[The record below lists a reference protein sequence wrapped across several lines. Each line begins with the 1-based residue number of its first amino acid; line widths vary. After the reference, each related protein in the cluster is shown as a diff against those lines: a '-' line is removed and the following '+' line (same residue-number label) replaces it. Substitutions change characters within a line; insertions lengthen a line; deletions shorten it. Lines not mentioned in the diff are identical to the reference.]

1 MIIVSDTSAI
11 TGLIQI
17 HRVEILPTLYQEVVV
32 PEEVANELQKYHAG
46 LPSFLR
52 ILPVTDLGCF
62 HRLCAEVDPGEA
74 AAITLMLEGK
84 GDVLLIDERRG
95 RQIAQREGLT
105 IIGVLGVLL
114 EARRQSIIPSLAT
127 AIMELETIADFR
139 ISPQLKAR
147 ALAAAGETPGQ

>member
-17 HRVEILPTLYQEVVV
+17 HRVEILSTLYQEVVV
-32 PEEVANELQKYHAG
+32 PEVVANELQKYHAV

-52 ILPVTDLGCF
+52 ILPVTDLECF
-62 HRLCAEVDPGEA
+62 HRLCAEIDPGEA

-95 RQIAQREGLT
+95 RQIAQREGLK

-114 EARRQSIIPSLAT
+114 EARLQSIIPSLAT
-127 AIMELETIADFR
+127 AIMELETIANFR